1 VALKLR
7 GASQEAMQKT
17 ILTLLHGWREV
28 RGSLTLEGN
37 ADYLVLG
44 LCALNIG

>member
-28 RGSLTLEGN
+28 RGCLEGN

-44 LCALNIG
+44 LFASNIG